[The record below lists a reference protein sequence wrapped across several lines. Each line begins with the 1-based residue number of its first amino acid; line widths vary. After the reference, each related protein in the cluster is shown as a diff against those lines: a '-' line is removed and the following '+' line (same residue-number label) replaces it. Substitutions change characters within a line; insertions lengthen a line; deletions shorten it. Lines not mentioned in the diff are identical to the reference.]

1 MIYPEYIAEIIKC
14 IEKHGERAYMVG
26 GCVRD
31 SLLGITPNDFDIA
44 VSCPPEKTMEIFSDR
59 HVIPTGLKH
68 GTVTVIYDGV
78 PVELTTFRVDGIYT
92 DSRHP
97 DKVSFTNRIEEDL
110 SRRDFTVNAM
120 AYGLQEGLIDIFS
133 GREDLEARRIRA
145 VGKPEVRFEEDA
157 LRILRAFRFSAQLG
171 FDIDKE
177 TLIASG
183 EKAEGLSRIAR
194 ERIGVEFI
202 KLLCSPHA
210 DRALKQMKDFG
221 VMRYVLGRY
230 EPSIRVIDRLHSVL
244 SSDISRLG
252 FLLAEAEEN
261 EAREILRS
269 LRCSTKQV
277 KGALAV
283 RRASRISVSD
293 VISARRFISDT
304 GVYWESGIIASVAY
318 GSSPHDAIEL
328 TRRENCIPKNLSEL
342 KINGRKLMELGFGG
356 KDIGQI
362 LGDLLEKCVDDP
374 TLNREDKLT
383 ELALQYKKDQ

>member
-1 MIYPEYIAEIIKC
+1 MIYPEYIAEIIKR
-14 IEKHGERAYMVG
+14 IEEHGERAYMVG

-68 GTVTVIYDGV
+68 GTVTVVYDREI
-78 PVELTTFRVDGIYT
+78 VELTTFRIDGSYT

-97 DKVSFTNRIEEDL
+97 DEVSFTNRIEEDL

-120 AYGLQEGLIDIFS
+120 AYGLREGLVDIFG

-171 FDIDKE
+171 FEIEKE
-177 TLIASG
+177 TLIAAR

-202 KLLCSPHA
+202 KLLCSP
-210 DRALKQMKDFG
+210 DVSCALKQMKDSG
-221 VMRYVLGRY
+221 VMCYVLGGY
-230 EPSIRVIDRLHSVL
+230 EPSIRIIDRLHSVL
-244 SSDISRLG
+244 GSDISRLG

-261 EAREILRS
+261 EAREILHS
-269 LRCSTKQV
+269 LRCSTKQI

-293 VISARRFISDT
+293 VISARRFIADT
-304 GVYWESGIIASVAY
+304 GVYWESGIVASVAY

-328 TRRENCIPKNLSEL
+328 TRRENSIPKNLSEL
-342 KINGRKLMELGFGG
+342 KINGRKLMELGFCG
-356 KDIGQI
+356 KDIGRI
-362 LGDLLEKCVDDP
+362 LGEILLRCVDEP
-374 TLNREDKLT
+374 TLNREEKLI
-383 ELALQYKKDQ
+383 ELAMQYKKDE